1 MSPHYTR
8 INIVK
13 TIGLTTY
20 LHSLGIFNVVYID
33 LNQMLISFEYKE
45 SFWFVGF
52 SMFDISTW
60 VLWSCA
66 SGYMAFLKMHVIIWS
81 ASYLKE

>member
-33 LNQMLISFEYKE
+33 LNQMLIYKE

-52 SMFDISTW
+52 SVWYLHLSSM
-60 VLWSCA
+60 VLR
-66 SGYMAFLKMHVIIWS
+66 
-81 ASYLKE
+81 